1 MYLAITPDELRDACR
16 VVYEPE
22 AYKHAP
28 AQIFFDHFVGVPLTT
43 FVRVSFPEK
52 FQYRALSNLEKLR
65 DVLISRHGQANVVF
79 CVYYNLMDRDDLSRH
94 SIEIA
99 TR

>member
-1 MYLAITPDELRDACR
+1 
-16 VVYEPE
+16 
-22 AYKHAP
+22 
-28 AQIFFDHFVGVPLTT
+28 
-43 FVRVSFPEK
+43 VSFPEK
-52 FQYRALSNLEKLR
+52 FQYRALTNLEKLR